1 MYRRQFLY
9 AMASA
14 TGGLLLGCASSRR
27 PGGVPF
33 APSPFLR
40 IDPDGSEPV
49 TVARAEMGQ
58 GSRTALALIVAEKLD
73 ADWSRVTVEQ
83 GDLDARYGD
92 QFAGGSAVVR
102 TFWDPLR
109 NARAAPRTA
118 ISCRHRT
125 RLRRLPISRDGFH
138 AA

>member
-49 TVARAEMGQ
+49 TVARA
-58 GSRTALALIVAEKLD
+58 
-73 ADWSRVTVEQ
+73 
-83 GDLDARYGD
+83 DLDARCGD

-102 TFWDPLR
+102 TSWDSLR
-109 NARAAPRTA
+109 NAGATPRTA